1 LGRKPKKPPP
11 RPVKT
16 ARGGAFPDT
25 LTLIIRR
32 QEMAK
37 FQKINVTYHAP
48 EGDNKVVEM
57 MNMTFF
63 DGQAVDM
70 IGAMSDLETLENN
83 PHFQVNSHTDY
94 DPGDHSGAAGKLPG
108 PVPVPPAGPAHQ
120 PGHSPA
126 KSDKSEPKK

>member
-1 LGRKPKKPPP
+1 LVRKPKKAAP

-94 DPGDHSGAAGKLPG
+94 DPGDHPGAVGKRPG
-108 PVPVPPAGPAHQ
+108 PVPVAPSGPAHQ
-120 PGHSPA
+120 PA
-126 KSDKSEPKK
+126 KSDKSESKK